1 MAPQASGPAEIP
13 AADREALIAAFRAG
27 LITAWKHDGE
37 RGYRLT
43 VAGRQDE
50 YIQPAKLA
58 KHLERLGRPS

>member
-1 MAPQASGPAEIP
+1 MP
-13 AADREALIAAFRAG
+13 AADREALIAAYRAG

-50 YIQPAKLA
+50 YIQAAKLA
-58 KHLERLGRPS
+58 KHLERLGRAS